1 MGYIVYWVSDFILPT
16 LIFYNL
22 LIKKKHNY
30 FIFGIFFYIFI
41 FYVFGAKI
49 FLAILSFIIF
59 FYYLFVF
66 NLKLKLFFFKNC
78 FLLYGFFACFVLIL
92 ILLLIQ
98 FESFNIFDSAKYLFT
113 RIYFI
118 QARNFYL
125 YYDVFNFSDFY
136 FFTNIQLL
144 KEFGFHEISPSKL
157 VSSFWGKGNLTSHY
171 LSIEGIAT
179 LGVFGI
185 ILSSFILLFILRFID
200 DFEHFNDKENVLFI
214 YYFIIT
220 TYFINVNLSVIILT
234 HGLFILI
241 FLCFLKLEN

>member
-1 MGYIVYWVSDFILPT
+1 M
-16 LIFYNL
+16 
-22 LIKKKHNY
+22 
-30 FIFGIFFYIFI
+30 
-41 FYVFGAKI
+41 
-49 FLAILSFIIF
+49 
-59 FYYLFVF
+59 
-66 NLKLKLFFFKNC
+66 
-78 FLLYGFFACFVLIL
+78 
-92 ILLLIQ
+92 LLIQ